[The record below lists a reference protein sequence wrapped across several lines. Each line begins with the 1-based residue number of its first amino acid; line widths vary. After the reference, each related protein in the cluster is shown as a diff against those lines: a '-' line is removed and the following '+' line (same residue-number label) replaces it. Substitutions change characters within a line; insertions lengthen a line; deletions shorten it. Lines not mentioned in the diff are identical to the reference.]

1 MNSIGLY
8 EEGKNHYSP
17 VPNNS
22 PPPRLLIFGF
32 FVGPPFLIW
41 TPLSPR
47 LLIFQILFC
56 RYLNISE
63 IVKTNCSFCETVNSL
78 V

>member
-22 PPPRLLIFGF
+22 APPRGLMFGF
-32 FVGPPFLIW
+32 FVGPPFLFG
-41 TPLSPR
+41 PPA
-47 LLIFQILFC
+47 
-56 RYLNISE
+56 
-63 IVKTNCSFCETVNSL
+63 
-78 V
+78 

>member
-32 FVGPPFLIW
+32 FVGPPFLFG
-41 TPLSPR
+41 PPA
-47 LLIFQILFC
+47 
-56 RYLNISE
+56 
-63 IVKTNCSFCETVNSL
+63 
-78 V
+78 